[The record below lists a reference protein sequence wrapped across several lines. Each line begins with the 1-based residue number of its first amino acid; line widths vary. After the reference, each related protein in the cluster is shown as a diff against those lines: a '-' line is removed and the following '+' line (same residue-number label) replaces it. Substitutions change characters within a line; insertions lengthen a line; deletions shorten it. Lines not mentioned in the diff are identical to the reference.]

1 MELIIPPVNRQLLI
15 KELTPERFIR
25 KTNYGNNEIY
35 VITHHDSPNLMK
47 EIGRLRELSFREAG
61 GGTGKSIDIDDFDI
75 SDNPYQQLL
84 VWDPSHQEILGGYR
98 YFDCT
103 RMKVDSKSHLHLA
116 TTELFNFSD
125 QFMSEYFPYMV
136 ELGRSFVQPEY
147 QASKIGRKGLFA
159 LDNLWDGLAAIVK
172 HTPNLKYFFG
182 KVTMYTHYNQ
192 RARDFL
198 LYFMHK
204 NFPDVD
210 KLVVPIHPLKLETSE
225 IELQTIMSKAT
236 YAENYKLLNQKVR
249 ELNENIPP
257 LINSYMNLSPT
268 MKMFGTSVNHEFGG
282 VEETGILVKIDDI
295 YESKK
300 HRHITSYQP

>member
-1 MELIIPPVNRQLLI
+1 
-15 KELTPERFIR
+15 
-25 KTNYGNNEIY
+25 
-35 VITHHDSPNLMK
+35 
-47 EIGRLRELSFREAG
+47 
-61 GGTGKSIDIDDFDI
+61 
-75 SDNPYQQLL
+75 
-84 VWDPSHQEILGGYR
+84 
-98 YFDCT
+98 
-103 RMKVDSKSHLHLA
+103 
-116 TTELFNFSD
+116 
-125 QFMSEYFPYMV
+125 
-136 ELGRSFVQPEY
+136 
-147 QASKIGRKGLFA
+147 
-159 LDNLWDGLAAIVK
+159 LWDGLAAIVK

-300 HRHITSYQP
+300 HRHITSYQPE